1 MDSPEHDPTSYSDAR
16 LGSLLSQ
23 MDTDLRKQVDYA
35 VEITRPSYTPSN
47 NGSLSMDQNI
57 NAILSMR
64 ETTHGSYVEQS
75 TASQTLKRLCEQAR
89 NWEQMPCYMRES
101 IHLIQQK
108 IARIVCGDPWERDH
122 WVDIMGYAALVL
134 RELDKDQTEGCSDDR
149 ASQQSTN

>member
-1 MDSPEHDPTSYSDAR
+1 MDNPEQDQTSYSDAR

-23 MDTDLRKQVDYA
+23 MDTDLRKQVAYA
-35 VEITRPSYTPSN
+35 VETTQPSYTQSD
-47 NGSLSMDQNI
+47 NGSFIMDQNI
-57 NAILSMR
+57 DTILSTR

-89 NWEQMPCYMRES
+89 NWDQMPCYMRES

-108 IARIVCGDPWERDH
+108 VARIICGDPFERDH

-134 RELDKDQTEGCSDDR
+134 RELDRLQEEG
-149 ASQQSTN
+149 TNVGSA

>member
-1 MDSPEHDPTSYSDAR
+1 MDNPEHDHTSYSDAR

-35 VEITRPSYTPSN
+35 VETTRPSYTPSN

-57 NAILSMR
+57 DTILSTR
-64 ETTHGSYVEQS
+64 EMTHGSYVEQS

-89 NWEQMPCYMRES
+89 NWDQMPCYMRES
-101 IHLIQQK
+101 VHLIQQK
-108 IARIVCGDPWERDH
+108 VARIICGDPFERDH

-134 RELDKDQTEGCSDDR
+134 RELDRLQEEGRNDGS
-149 ASQQSTN
+149 A

>member
-1 MDSPEHDPTSYSDAR
+1 MDNPEQDQTSYSDAR

-35 VEITRPSYTPSN
+35 AETTRPSYMQSD
-47 NGSLSMDQNI
+47 NGNSIMDQNI
-57 NAILSMR
+57 DTILSTR

-89 NWEQMPCYMRES
+89 NWDQMPCYMRES

-108 IARIVCGDPWERDH
+108 VARIICGDPFERDH

-134 RELDKDQTEGCSDDR
+134 RELDRLQEEGRNVGS
-149 ASQQSTN
+149 A

>member
-1 MDSPEHDPTSYSDAR
+1 MDNPEHDHTSYSDAR
-16 LGSLLSQ
+16 LGLLLSQ

-35 VEITRPSYTPSN
+35 VETTRPSYTPSN

-57 NAILSMR
+57 DTILSTR

-89 NWEQMPCYMRES
+89 NWDQMPCYMRES
-101 IHLIQQK
+101 IHMIQQK
-108 IARIVCGDPWERDH
+108 VARIICGDPFERDH

-134 RELDKDQTEGCSDDR
+134 RELDRLQEEGRNDGS
-149 ASQQSTN
+149 A

>member
-1 MDSPEHDPTSYSDAR
+1 
-16 LGSLLSQ
+16 
-23 MDTDLRKQVDYA
+23 
-35 VEITRPSYTPSN
+35 
-47 NGSLSMDQNI
+47 MDQNI
-57 NAILSMR
+57 DSILSTR
-64 ETTHGSYVEQS
+64 EKSHGCYVEQS

-134 RELDKDQTEGCSDDR
+134 RELDKAQTEGGSDDR
-149 ASQQSTN
+149 AGQQSTN

>member
-1 MDSPEHDPTSYSDAR
+1 MDNPEHDHTSYSDAR

-35 VEITRPSYTPSN
+35 AEITRPSYTPLN

-57 NAILSMR
+57 DTILSTR

-89 NWEQMPCYMRES
+89 NWDQMPCYMRES
-101 IHLIQQK
+101 IHMIQQK
-108 IARIVCGDPWERDH
+108 VARIICGDPFERDH

-134 RELDKDQTEGCSDDR
+134 RELDRLQEEGRNVGS
-149 ASQQSTN
+149 A

>member
-1 MDSPEHDPTSYSDAR
+1 MDNPEHDPTSYSDAR

-23 MDTDLRKQVDYA
+23 MDTDFRKQVDYA
-35 VEITRPSYTPSN
+35 VETTRQSYTPSN

-57 NAILSMR
+57 DTILSTR

-89 NWEQMPCYMRES
+89 NWDQMPCYMRES
-101 IHLIQQK
+101 VHLIQQK
-108 IARIVCGDPWERDH
+108 VARIICGDPFERDH

-134 RELDKDQTEGCSDDR
+134 RELDRLQEEGRNDGT
-149 ASQQSTN
+149 SQQSTD

>member
-1 MDSPEHDPTSYSDAR
+1 MDSPEHDHTSYSDAR

-35 VEITRPSYTPSN
+35 VETTRPSYTQSN

-57 NAILSMR
+57 DTILSTR

-89 NWEQMPCYMRES
+89 NWDQMPCYMRES

-108 IARIVCGDPWERDH
+108 VARIICGDPFERDH

-134 RELDKDQTEGCSDDR
+134 RELDRLQEEGRNDGS
-149 ASQQSTN
+149 A

>member
-1 MDSPEHDPTSYSDAR
+1 MDNPEHDLTSYSDAR
-16 LGSLLSQ
+16 LGLLLSQ

-35 VEITRPSYTPSN
+35 AETTRPSYTPSN

-57 NAILSMR
+57 DTILSTR

-89 NWEQMPCYMRES
+89 NWDQMPSHMRES
-101 IHLIQQK
+101 VHLIQQK
-108 IARIVCGDPWERDH
+108 IARIICGDPWEKDH

-134 RELDKDQTEGCSDDR
+134 RELDRLQEEGRNVGS
-149 ASQQSTN
+149 A

>member
-1 MDSPEHDPTSYSDAR
+1 MDNPEQDHTSCSDER

-35 VEITRPSYTPSN
+35 AETTRPSYTPLN

-57 NAILSMR
+57 DTILSTR

-89 NWEQMPCYMRES
+89 NWDEMPCYMRES

-108 IARIVCGDPWERDH
+108 VARIICGDPFERDH
-122 WVDIMGYAALVL
+122 WIDIMGYAALVL
-134 RELDKDQTEGCSDDR
+134 RELDRLQEEGRNVGS
-149 ASQQSTN
+149 A

>member
-1 MDSPEHDPTSYSDAR
+1 MDNPEHDHTSYSDAR

-35 VEITRPSYTPSN
+35 AETTRPSYTPSN
-47 NGSLSMDQNI
+47 NGRLIMDQNI
-57 NAILSMR
+57 DTILSTR

-89 NWEQMPCYMRES
+89 NWDQMPCYMRES
-101 IHLIQQK
+101 VHMIQHK
-108 IARIVCGDPWERDH
+108 IARIICGDPFERDH

-134 RELDKDQTEGCSDDR
+134 RELDRLQEEGRNDGS
-149 ASQQSTN
+149 A

>member
-1 MDSPEHDPTSYSDAR
+1 MLDNPEHDQTSYSDAR

-23 MDTDLRKQVDYA
+23 MDTDLRKQVEYA
-35 VEITRPSYTPSN
+35 VETTRPSYTQSN

-57 NAILSMR
+57 DTILSTR

-89 NWEQMPCYMRES
+89 NWDQMPCYMRES
-101 IHLIQQK
+101 VHLIQQK
-108 IARIVCGDPWERDH
+108 IARIVCGDPFERDH

-134 RELDKDQTEGCSDDR
+134 RELDRLQEEGRNDGT
-149 ASQQSTN
+149 SQQSTN

>member
-1 MDSPEHDPTSYSDAR
+1 MDNPEHDQTSYSDAR

-23 MDTDLRKQVDYA
+23 MDTDLRKQVEYA
-35 VEITRPSYTPSN
+35 VETTRPSYTQSN

-57 NAILSMR
+57 DTILSTR

-89 NWEQMPCYMRES
+89 NWDQMPCYMRES
-101 IHLIQQK
+101 VHLIQQK
-108 IARIVCGDPWERDH
+108 IARIVCGDPFERDH

-134 RELDKDQTEGCSDDR
+134 RELDRLQEEGRNDGT
-149 ASQQSTN
+149 SQQSTN